1 MVVINMTCPY
11 KVQMLN
17 AKGYIYIYIYIFFF
31 YYFFF

>member
-31 YYFFF
+31 LN